1 MAMRLKRS
9 NIIPLTETHRRAS
22 LQEMLDTGV
31 KNTTTLL
38 CVGLISKELFCPTF
52 YALVVDNNTYRV
64 FFL

>member
-22 LQEMLDTGV
+22 LQEML

-38 CVGLISKELFCPTF
+38 GVGFISKELFCPKF
-52 YALVVDNNTYRV
+52 YALLVDNTNTHRV
-64 FFL
+64 FLL